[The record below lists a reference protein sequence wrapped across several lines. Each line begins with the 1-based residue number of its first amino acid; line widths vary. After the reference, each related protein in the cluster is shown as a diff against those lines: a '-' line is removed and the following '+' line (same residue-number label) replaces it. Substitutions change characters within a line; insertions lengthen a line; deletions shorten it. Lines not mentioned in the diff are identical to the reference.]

1 MSIAHRQPLN
11 VRMQCTTPTVMH
23 SGRRQADQGLKHK
36 RRVSLKFN
44 GNCYHIRVD
53 ELCKYEQD
61 LNVKGKGWI
70 YWKLAT
76 SLNTS

>member
-1 MSIAHRQPLN
+1 MEPLIELGSAARQ
-11 VRMQCTTPTVMH
+11 V
-23 SGRRQADQGLKHK
+23 DQELKHK
-36 RRVSLKFN
+36 RLVSLKFN
-44 GNCYHIRVD
+44 RNCYHIRVD

-61 LNVKGKGWI
+61 SNEKGKGGI